1 MISSIVSFAIA
12 LALVLIVLKICGK
25 SIKLLSSI
33 LINSIIGAIVL
44 FVLQFFIPEIVVSW
58 WAALIT
64 GFLGIPGVILVV
76 ILQLFIL

>member
-1 MISSIVSFAIA
+1 MISALVTFAIA
-12 LALVLIVLKICGK
+12 LAVIVIVLKVLGK
-25 SIKLLSSI
+25 SIKMLTSI
-33 LINSIIGAIVL
+33 VVNSIIGAIVL
-44 FVLQFFIPEIVVSW
+44 FVLHIFIPEIVVSW